1 MRWNIQCIEIGI
13 DRIWFEFTGGVLYVS
28 GTQIK
33 SGGSATQRVDDT
45 TIAGIIVK
53 AERRFDAQVFQGPIQ
68 IKELVTLTN
77 QDARRIQKA
86 LDCKRQP
93 LCLKN
98 VLLRQMIAM
107 PFILYVA

>member
-33 SGGSATQRVDDT
+33 SGDSATQRVDDT

-77 QDARRIQKA
+77 
-86 LDCKRQP
+86 
-93 LCLKN
+93 
-98 VLLRQMIAM
+98 
-107 PFILYVA
+107 